1 MEFNFDSLSFG
12 DSPKSNNDSP
22 TKDEEL
28 ELFISGGISGA
39 TITDP
44 YSERAL
50 NYAETQYEAIRKRK
64 GDVEAIVKNL
74 NGMCSYEEI
83 QKIKNY
89 LFIDEHILIDGVR
102 RFDPSFEIARSW
114 FRLSYDFE
122 NVQEHDITLIKHE
135 LYEMNLMA
143 KNGWE
148 QNKAH
153 TVASIKYNY
162 KQESKEFYDNLA
174 NKKGKR

>member
-39 TITDP
+39 ITNPLSD
-44 YSERAL
+44 EAL
-50 NYAETQYEAIRKRK
+50 KYAKIQYEAIRKRK

-74 NGMCSYEEI
+74 NGMCSYDEI

-89 LFIDEHILIDGVR
+89 LFINEHLLDGKMK
-102 RFDPSFEIARSW
+102 RFDPCFEIAQSW
-114 FRLSYDFE
+114 ERLSYHFKD
-122 NVQEHDITLIKHE
+122 VQEHDITMIKHE
-135 LYEMNLMA
+135 LYEMDLI
-143 KNGWE
+143 E
-148 QNKAH
+148 QGYPQDEAH
-153 TVASIKYNY
+153 RITCKIYDY
-162 KQESKEFYDNLA
+162 PTESTEFYKMLKA
-174 NKKGKR
+174 KKKAKG